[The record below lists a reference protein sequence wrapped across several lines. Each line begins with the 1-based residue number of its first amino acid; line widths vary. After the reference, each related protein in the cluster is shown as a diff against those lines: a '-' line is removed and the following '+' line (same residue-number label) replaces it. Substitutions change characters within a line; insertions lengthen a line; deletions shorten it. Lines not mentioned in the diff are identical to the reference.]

1 MNLIMAVVLMLW
13 VGGCASPGFIIQP
26 VEDDPSVFV
35 GLASSPEVAAAE
47 PETRHAHPVQ
57 WSFADL
63 QAILKRLAVQDG
75 RGFMDASRPAQ
86 SLFASEDLPR
96 LIPALQQAFTIARP
110 ADWVVFAVWGASP
123 PSQALEVTSGGL
135 YLQDQQL
142 HILLANHRERVS
154 SEEDGIHAIHQ
165 NPFRVLR
172 DVKPR
177 LLFFPTDYI
186 KETRTTWLA
195 GGFKPP
201 VSELVLDY
209 HALLEFEPA
218 HHETTNPLHTQET
231 TASESHHTSGSL
243 SSAEEAELDTLQ
255 KENSFL
261 KEELSRLKQQRLQPP
276 ADASS
281 TTAP

>member
-1 MNLIMAVVLMLW
+1 MNLIMAVILMLW
-13 VGGCASPGFIIQP
+13 VGGCASPGFIIHP

-35 GLASSPEVAAAE
+35 GLASSPQGAPE

-57 WSFADL
+57 WASADL

-75 RGFMDASRPAQ
+75 SGLMDASRPVQAV
-86 SLFASEDLPR
+86 FVSEDLLR

-110 ADWVVFAVWGASP
+110 ADWVVFAVWGAST

-142 HILLANHRERVS
+142 HILLANYRERVS
-154 SEEDGIHAIHQ
+154 SEEEGIHAIHQ
-165 NPFRVLR
+165 NPFLVLK
-172 DVKPR
+172 DVKRR

-195 GGFKPP
+195 GGFKSP

-209 HALLEFEPA
+209 QALLEIEPP
-218 HHETTNPLHTQET
+218 HHEKTNPPHIQET
-231 TASESHHTSGSL
+231 TASDSRQRSGSP
-243 SSAEEAELDTLQ
+243 SSAEEAELETLQ
-255 KENSFL
+255 KENASL
-261 KEELSRLKQQRLQPP
+261 KEELSRLKQQRPQPP
-276 ADASS
+276 ADSS
-281 TTAP
+281 PNTAP